1 MTTKFVF
8 QTLNSISAEKN
19 STIIFPLPID
29 FLTHFMG
36 KGGDSGK
43 RRSNRKPS
51 SNRGEGVGS
60 GNKSDS
66 SSDGSNRH
74 KED

>member
-1 MTTKFVF
+1 
-8 QTLNSISAEKN
+8 
-19 STIIFPLPID
+19 
-29 FLTHFMG
+29 MG
-36 KGGDSGK
+36 KGRDSGK

-51 SNRGEGVGS
+51 SSREDGIGS
-60 GNKSDS
+60 GNKSDC

>member
-1 MTTKFVF
+1 
-8 QTLNSISAEKN
+8 
-19 STIIFPLPID
+19 
-29 FLTHFMG
+29 MG

-51 SNRGEGVGS
+51 STRGAGVGS